1 MTGGAAVDGKHDPK
15 GAAQEAAAVQAVE
28 IFGTLALCIVAV
40 FVQRHA
46 ADPDL
51 VRTLRMRA
59 ARIAEGRLAR
69 LGIWALAQAER
80 QRQAYE
86 GLTADGH

>member
-1 MTGGAAVDGKHDPK
+1 MAEHDPAGAAK
-15 GAAQEAAAVQAVE
+15 EAAAAEGAKQIVSILGLVALSVTAV
-28 IFGTLALCIVAV
+28 L
-40 FVQRHA
+40 VQRYA

-51 VRTLRMRA
+51 VRTLRMRT
-59 ARIAEGRLAR
+59 ARAAEGRLAR

-86 GLTADGH
+86 GLTADGR